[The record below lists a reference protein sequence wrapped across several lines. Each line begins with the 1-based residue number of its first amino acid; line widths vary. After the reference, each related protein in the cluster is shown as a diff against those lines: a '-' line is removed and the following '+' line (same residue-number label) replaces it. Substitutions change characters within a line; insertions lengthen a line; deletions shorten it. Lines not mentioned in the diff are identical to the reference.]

1 MRAFSGRS
9 GSIPVLLVIGAAAL
23 LALTALWWL
32 TQFDPVIRDAIRPWR
47 TAWMLAVMSGVTF
60 FGQGWVLGAIGALA
74 AAIGYWSHHRRLVRP
89 GLVSIAALIVSGLVN
104 WVLKVGLGRPRPRF
118 VDDGVIEWSISL
130 VSGHHSFPSGHTV
143 SAFAFAVVFAAWR
156 PSWRPAFF
164 AGATAIALSRVVL
177 DAHFFS
183 DVVAGALVGAAAG
196 WGSVVVAARR
206 WPESGDAATRTTR

>member
-1 MRAFSGRS
+1 MRAFSGRF

-23 LALTALWWL
+23 LVFTALWWL
-32 TQFDPVIRDAIRPWR
+32 TQFDPLIREAIRPWR

-60 FGQGWVLGAIGALA
+60 FGLGWVLGVISALA
-74 AAIGYWSHHRRLVRP
+74 AAIGYWSHRRRLVRP
-89 GLVSIAALIVSGLVN
+89 GLVAIAALSASGLVN

-118 VDDGVIEWSISL
+118 VDQGVVEWSTSF
-130 VSGHHSFPSGHTV
+130 VSGHHSFPSGHAV
-143 SAFAFAVVFAAWR
+143 SAFTFAVVFAAGR
-156 PSWRPAFF
+156 PSWRPALF

-183 DVVAGALVGAAAG
+183 DVVAGALVGAAVG